1 LGVEP
6 ILWVIPGGLL
16 SGGQRNRSLAASV
29 SANIKASETLDI
41 DQRIN
46 ERGKWKVV
54 VLGQMKKGRTLF

>member
-16 SGGQRNRSLAASV
+16 SGGQRNRSLAAGV

-46 ERGKWKVV
+46 ERGKFFKIWKKRF
-54 VLGQMKKGRTLF
+54 LEMNT